1 MDKSAHILVVD
12 DEANIRMLVSLAL
25 SSVGHTVEEA
35 ADGNKTL
42 EILAHRTPDIVI
54 LDLSMP
60 GLDGIETLERI
71 RQMPQKKRPRVIVL
85 TAYGSIPTAV
95 RATRL
100 GAMDFLEKPVSPDE
114 LREAVDTV
122 LAEPLALSAAQP
134 ASSNA
139 LAGGY
144 EEVLE
149 RVCKSMRA
157 ARFTDAE
164 TLLMKAADLG
174 HKDARYFNL
183 LGVLYEVQHQWT
195 LARKFYGKAMHAD
208 KHYQPAEINLRRL
221 YELFT
226 FGRTEVR
233 VALGDEQLEPP
244 VPSNWRPN

>member
-1 MDKSAHILVVD
+1 MSKPVHILVVD

-35 ADGNKTL
+35 ADGNKAL
-42 EILAHRTPDIVI
+42 EVLAHHTPDVVV

-85 TAYGSIPTAV
+85 TAYGSIPMAV

-114 LREAVDTV
+114 LREAVDAV
-122 LAEPLALSAAQP
+122 LAEPPALPVTTAGED
-134 ASSNA
+134 A

-144 EEVLE
+144 QEVLE
-149 RVCKSMRA
+149 RVRKSMRA

-174 HKDARYFNL
+174 QKDAAYFNL
-183 LGVLYEVQHQWT
+183 LGVLYEVQHKWT
-195 LARKFYGKAMHAD
+195 LARKFYGKALRED
-208 KHYQPAEINLRRL
+208 KRYHPAETNLRRL

-226 FGRTEVR
+226 FGRTEER
-233 VALGDEQLEPP
+233 VALGDEQLEPQA
-244 VPSNWRPN
+244 PSNWRPG